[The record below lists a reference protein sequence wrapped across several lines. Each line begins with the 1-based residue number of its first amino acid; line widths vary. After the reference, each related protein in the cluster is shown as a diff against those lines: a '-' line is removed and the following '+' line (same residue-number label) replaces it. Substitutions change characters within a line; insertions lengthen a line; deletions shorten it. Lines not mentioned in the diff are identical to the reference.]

1 MPLCLHFSFAA
12 VLLWSCGGDWRAT
25 AAAVVAWALLAA
37 AVSTL
42 RESFFHFDFTS
53 ILHHDFTVFLFPLTI
68 TCGQTFGSFQVAL
81 RGRGW

>member
-42 RESFFHFDFTS
+42 RESFFHFDFN
-53 ILHHDFTVFLFPLTI
+53 FTP
-68 TCGQTFGSFQVAL
+68 
-81 RGRGW
+81 